1 MRIQIENCNVIDS
14 GSIDIEPHKLNI
26 KYAINGTGKS
36 TIAKAIQA
44 KVTGNEDELKQ
55 LLPFRYE
62 GNVDEHQPSISGLE
76 DFHSIQI
83 FNEDYVNQYVYQP
96 DELIKDSFTIF
107 VKTPDY
113 NRNIAEISHLLE
125 NITQTFQSDS
135 GLNELIQILNK
146 FIEGFGKDTQKD
158 FSASSP
164 LMRGLGKG
172 NMIQNIPQG
181 LESYAPYLRHTEGA
195 KNVAWIK
202 WQLSGKDYLEMAN
215 QCPYCAGSI
224 ETARSKITRVHDVYN
239 AKSVEHLDHLI
250 EAYNDLM
257 PYFPDDVQQKLH
269 EILNNVS
276 NLEDEQKRYLKAI
289 KEDVCYLYNKLLS
302 LKLIGFRSF
311 NEVSQVENDLRN
323 KKIDI
328 ETYRYLNSERMRNKI
343 NPLNERIN
351 SVLAQTR
358 LLQAKV
364 GIQQSL
370 IRTVINENQTEINDF
385 LKYAG
390 YHYTVSIEES
400 ESKGYRLLLH
410 YEDHSNTINSVQTH
424 LSYGERNALA
434 LLLFM
439 YSIKRETPDIV
450 VLDDPISSFDGN
462 KKFAIMNM
470 LFKKPGHLK
479 GVTVL
484 LLTHEFGTVIDT
496 VNTMSHIFSSISTAS
511 FLSTRNGRLQEQII
525 KKSDI
530 MIYPDIA
537 KKDIE
542 ESSNI
547 LNKLIYLRR
556 LLEYQNE
563 KGLTWDLLSNVFH
576 IREVPMKKTDEGNLQ
591 AMTAEEINTAT
602 NNIKIYVPDF
612 SYQIIYRSLSNMPS
626 LISLYDLAETNY
638 EKLQIYRLTKE
649 INQDQKQE
657 ERVIQKFINETYHVE
672 SDYIFQL
679 DPRVYDTVP
688 QYIVD
693 ICDQAI
699 NELRAVQPT

>member
-14 GSIDIEPHKLNI
+14 GSIDIEPRKLNI

-44 KVTGNEDELKQ
+44 KVTGNEDGLKQ

-62 GNVDEHQPSISGLE
+62 GDADEHQPSISGLE
-76 DFHSIQI
+76 DFHSVQI

-113 NRNIAEISHLLE
+113 DRNMAEITHLLE

-135 GLNELIQILNK
+135 DLNTLIQILNK

-202 WQLSGKDYLEMAN
+202 WQLNGKDYLEMAD

-224 ETARSKITRVHDVYN
+224 ETARSKITRVNDVYN
-239 AKSVEHLDHLI
+239 AKSIEHLDHLI

-289 KEDVCYLYNKLLS
+289 KEEVCYLYDKLLT

-311 NEVSQVENDLRN
+311 NEVSQIENNLRS
-323 KKIDI
+323 KKIDL
-328 ETYRYLNSERMRNKI
+328 ETYRYLNSEQMRNKI
-343 NPLNERIN
+343 NPLNERID
-351 SVLAQTR
+351 SVLTQTR

-370 IRTVINENQTEINDF
+370 IRTVIDENQTEINDF
-385 LKYAG
+385 LKYSG
-390 YHYTVSIEES
+390 YHYTVSIEKS

-410 YEDHSNTINSVQTH
+410 YENHPNTINSVQTH

-450 VLDDPISSFDGN
+450 ILDDPISSFDGN

-479 GVTVL
+479 GITVL

-496 VNTMSHIFSSISTAS
+496 VNTMSHIFSTLSTAS

-525 KKSDI
+525 RKSDI

-556 LLEYQNE
+556 LFEYQNE
-563 KGLTWDLLSNVFH
+563 KGPTWDLLSNIFH
-576 IREVPMKKTDEGNLQ
+576 IREVPMKKADDGSMRP
-591 AMTAEEINTAT
+591 MTEEEVATAT
-602 NNIKIYVPDF
+602 NCIKLHISDF
-612 SYQIIYRSLSNMPS
+612 NYQTVYHSLSSISS
-626 LISLYDLAETNY
+626 LISLYDSAETNY
-638 EKLQIYRLTKE
+638 EKLQIYRLTQK
-649 INQDQKQE
+649 INRDCE

-688 QYIVD
+688 QYIID
-693 ICDQAI
+693 ICNQTI
-699 NELRAVQPT
+699 NELRETQRA